1 MHIASQSFAQR
12 HRHFE
17 QKGFVHTF
25 FMPDATG
32 IGFPHLR
39 LHNHFYRAS

>member
-1 MHIASQSFAQR
+1 MHIASQSFALGR
-12 HRHFE
+12 RHFE

-32 IGFPHLR
+32 IGFPHHSLQ
-39 LHNHFYRAS
+39 NHFYRAS